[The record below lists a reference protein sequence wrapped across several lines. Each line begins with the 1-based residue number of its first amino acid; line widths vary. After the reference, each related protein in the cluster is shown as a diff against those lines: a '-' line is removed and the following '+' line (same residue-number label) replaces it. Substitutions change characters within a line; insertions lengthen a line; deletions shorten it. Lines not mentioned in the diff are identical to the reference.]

1 VARERAIRNPIV
13 YKLGSVDFEGD
24 PMVAASSG
32 KEQIEGPSAED
43 VRAQLERI
51 LSSDKFHLPERARSF
66 LKFVVN
72 ETLEGRAEYLK
83 AFTIAHDVFGR
94 RDTFDAQ
101 NDPVVRIEAGRI
113 RRELERY
120 YLLSGSS
127 ERVVITIPKG
137 GYVPAFEFNRE
148 FKGVEQAGT
157 ETQSQIEHGLESQPA
172 IPELPKTRFRIGF
185 PLQAV
190 LAAAVVGVLVTSTL
204 LIRAGG
210 TDYSVASVAATASA
224 RPAIAVER
232 FRDVVASDRSSSL
245 SMGLTEEI
253 IGNLVKFK
261 EIVVIEGTASAGRN
275 PTASGYIL
283 QGSVRLENEKV
294 RSIARLVRRSDGMII
309 WANNYDSDLRAQSA
323 FEIQSA
329 LAKDIATAVAQ
340 PFGVIFQADTKDIAS
355 QSVGGWDAYTCT
367 LAYYSY
373 RTEMTQPAH
382 EMAKDCLVK
391 VTNRAPPDAT
401 MQAFLSL
408 LYLDEVRFSYKL
420 GVKPVPATLE
430 KSFKLA
436 EHAVE
441 LDPRNA
447 RALQALMLA
456 NVFRDDIQS
465 ALRAGAA
472 AYAINANDT
481 EVAGEYGLRLAMS
494 GKWETGC
501 RLISNAVS
509 KGAGPKG
516 YFEVGMALC
525 AFIDGDLG
533 AAELWSRMSDLNYNP
548 MHHMVLTAILGAA
561 GRIDEAKAELEWIKE
576 HAPKLMPNIA
586 REISVRIA
594 RQEDRER
601 ILAGLRAAGAEIDGS
616 PRATN

>member
-1 VARERAIRNPIV
+1 MI
-13 YKLGSVDFEGD
+13 
-24 PMVAASSG
+24 AASSG
-32 KEQIEGPSAED
+32 KEEIEAPSADD
-43 VRAQLERI
+43 VREQLARI
-51 LSSDKFHLPERARSF
+51 LSSDKFHLPDRARNF
-66 LKFVVN
+66 LQFVVN

-120 YLLSGSS
+120 YLLSGPT

-137 GYVPAFEFNRE
+137 GYVPAFEFNPE
-148 FKGVEQAGT
+148 FKGAEQAGAKT
-157 ETQSQIEHGLESQPA
+157 LDQSEHGLEFSS
-172 IPELPKTRFRIGF
+172 PKLKAMFRFGF
-185 PLQAV
+185 RLK
-190 LAAAVVGVLVTSTL
+190 AALTAVVVGAVVTSTL
-204 LIRAGG
+204 LLRAGG
-210 TDYSVASVAATASA
+210 TDHSAASAEMASA

-245 SMGLTEEI
+245 SMGLTDEI

-261 EIVVIEGTASAGRN
+261 EIVVVEGTASAGRN
-275 PTASGYIL
+275 PIASGYIL
-283 QGSVRLENEKV
+283 QGSVRLEGDKV
-294 RSIARLVRRSDGMII
+294 RAIARLVRRSDGVII

-323 FEIQSA
+323 FEIQDA
-329 LAKDIATAVAQ
+329 LAKDIASAVAQ
-340 PFGVIFQADTKDIAS
+340 PFGVIFQTDTKDIAS
-355 QSVGGWDAYTCT
+355 QSVGGVDAYTCT

-373 RTEMTQPAH
+373 RTEMTQQAH
-382 EMAKDCLVK
+382 EVAKDCLEEAISS
-391 VTNRAPPDAT
+391 APADAT
-401 MQAFLSL
+401 TQAFLSL

-420 GVKPVPATLE
+420 GVKPVQPSLE

-441 LDPRNA
+441 LDPQNA

-456 NVFRDDIQS
+456 NVFRNDIQS

-501 RLISNAVS
+501 GLISNAVS
-509 KGAGPKG
+509 KEAGPKG

-525 AFIDGDLG
+525 AFIGGDLG

-548 MHHMVLTAILGAA
+548 MHHMVLTAILGAS
-561 GRIDEAKAELEWIKE
+561 GRVDEARTELNWLNE
-576 HAPKLMPNIA
+576 HAPALMPNIT
-586 REISVRIA
+586 REISVRIG
-594 RQEDRER
+594 RPEDRER
-601 ILAGLRAAGAEIDGS
+601 IFAGLRAAGAEIAKS
-616 PRATN
+616 PPPTN

>member
-1 VARERAIRNPIV
+1 
-13 YKLGSVDFEGD
+13 
-24 PMVAASSG
+24 MVAASSG
-32 KEQIEGPSAED
+32 KEHIDAPSADD
-43 VRAQLERI
+43 VREQLASI

-66 LKFVVN
+66 LRFVVN

-120 YLLSGSS
+120 YLLSGPS

-137 GYVPAFEFNRE
+137 GYVPAFEFNDA
-148 FKGVEQAGT
+148 FKGLEQTGT
-157 ETQSQIEHGLESQPA
+157 ETLSQIEYKLECQA
-172 IPELPKTRFRIGF
+172 ATPERPKAKFRIGF
-185 PLQAV
+185 PLQGA
-190 LAAAVVGVLVTSTL
+190 LAAAVVAVVVASAL
-204 LIRAGG
+204 LIKAVG
-210 TDYSVASVAATASA
+210 TDNGFASMVTVTA
-224 RPAIAVER
+224 RPVIAVER
-232 FRDVVASDRSSSL
+232 FRDVVVSDRSSSL

-261 EIVVIEGTASAGRN
+261 EIVVTAGTASAGRN

-294 RSIARLVRRSDGMII
+294 RSIARLVRRSDGVII
-309 WANNYDSDLRAQSA
+309 WANNYDSDLRAQSS

-340 PFGVIFQADTKDIAS
+340 PFGVIFQTDTKDIAS

-382 EMAKDCLVK
+382 EVAKDCLEK
-391 VTNRAPPDAT
+391 AIIRAPSDAT
-401 MQAFLSL
+401 MQAFLAL
-408 LYLDEVRFSYKL
+408 LFLDEVRFSYKL
-420 GVKPVPATLE
+420 GLKPASASLE

-441 LDPRNA
+441 LDPQNA

-456 NVFRDDIQS
+456 SVFRNDIQS

-472 AYAINANDT
+472 AYAINPNDT
-481 EVAGEYGLRLAMS
+481 EAAGEYGLRLAMS

-501 RLISNAVS
+501 GFISNAVS

-525 AFIDGDLG
+525 AFIDGDLA
-533 AAELWSRMSDLNYNP
+533 AAELWSRMSDLDYNP

-561 GRIDEAKAELEWIKE
+561 GRIDEARTELKWINE
-576 HAPKLMPNIA
+576 HAPALMANIKG
-586 REISVRIA
+586 EISLRIA

-601 ILAGLRAAGAEIDGS
+601 IFAGLRAAGVETEES
-616 PRATN
+616 PGATKTP